1 MKIRRFIRR
10 LAVSRLPL
18 LVFLGAWV
26 LLLPLPRGNG
36 IAFCACGDCGI
47 EYVDTGHQ
55 DGCHDHEAPLGNR
68 TSHCYHLSVDDLIGL
83 PTTFDPTHQF
93 SPATGFFDLP
103 ESDSLP
109 GWLIARDSSGL
120 DPPRWPDRLSSFCL
134 EYLGKSI
141 SLLC

>member
-10 LAVSRLPL
+10 LALSRLPL

-36 IAFCACGDCGI
+36 LTICVCGDCGI
-47 EYVDTGHQ
+47 EYMDIGQQ
-55 DGCHDHEAPLGNR
+55 DGCHDHPAPLGKEAN
-68 TSHCYHLSVDDLIGL
+68 HCHHISVDDLIGL
-83 PTTFDPTHQF
+83 PATNLDGKFF
-93 SPATGFFDLP
+93 PASGAFGLP
-103 ESDSLP
+103 MSDGLP

-120 DPPRWPDRLSSFCL
+120 DPPPEADSLSSFCL

-141 SLLC
+141 ALLC

>member
-1 MKIRRFIRR
+1 MKFRRFIRR

-36 IAFCACGDCGI
+36 LTICACGDCGI
-47 EYVDTGHQ
+47 EYVGLDQ
-55 DGCHDHEAPLGNR
+55 PDGCHDHAAPLGKKA
-68 TSHCYHLSVDDLIGL
+68 SHCHHVLLDDQIGL
-83 PTTFDPTHQF
+83 PTPGAVWEF
-93 SPATGFFDLP
+93 SVAAGSFECPSAELP
-103 ESDSLP
+103 P
-109 GWLIARDSSGL
+109 GWLLARDSSGL
-120 DPPRWPDRLSSFCL
+120 DPPSGLDIPSFCL